1 MYVIIISNNFIG
13 VSHALLG
20 MVSSS
25 GDNTPAGVKPFK
37 GATCG
42 TLFDE
47 LWVCY
52 CTYRFMK
59 IYIYIY
65 MCVCVCVCLTAA
77 AVRCLV

>member
-1 MYVIIISNNFIG
+1 
-13 VSHALLG
+13 

-25 GDNTPAGVKPFK
+25 GDTPAGVKPFK

-59 IYIYIY
+59 IYIY
-65 MCVCVCVCLTAA
+65 VCVCVFASLLLLCVVLCELQT
-77 AVRCLV
+77 L